1 MKKPT
6 TPRMMSTIPRMRIS
20 TSGYA
25 PPAKQ
30 VDNEYDDGDDEQD
43 MQKSAHRGA
52 ADQAH
57 EPQNQQNDDDGPDH
71 GLSSLFLCCYSI
83 TKTKSIGQELDH
95 HDHSAGTVERG
106 LDQRSREP
114 HDWPNAGAPRTA
126 AR

>member
-57 EPQNQQNDDDGPDH
+57 EPQNQQKDHHGPDH
-71 GLSSLFLCCYSI
+71 RLSSLYLLLNSN
-83 TKTKSIGQELDH
+83 TKRKADGRGKSC
-95 HDHSAGTVERG
+95 TTT
-106 LDQRSREP
+106 SR
-114 HDWPNAGAPRTA
+114 
-126 AR
+126 

>member
-71 GLSSLFLCCYSI
+71 GLSSLFLLLNSN
-83 TKTKSIGQELDH
+83 TKRKADGCVNICT
-95 HDHSAGTVERG
+95 
-106 LDQRSREP
+106 EP
-114 HDWPNAGAPRTA
+114 LRRRTEGIVTGVTRA
-126 AR
+126 HVRVPL